1 MAGKIIIGIG
11 EYAVAS
17 NPAIL
22 VTLGLG
28 SCVGVCI
35 RDKKKRVGG
44 MIHVMLPETNAT
56 TGKLSKYA
64 KPGIE
69 IMVNEILKKGANL
82 RDLEAKIAGGAA
94 MFQSKGFDIGKRN
107 VEKVKEVLLSLK
119 IPLVAEDTGQNR
131 ARSIEFHLDTGELF
145 IKKVGGKEKIELS
158 KI

>member
-1 MAGKIIIGIG
+1 MGNKIIIGIG

-35 RDKKKRVGG
+35 RDKRTRVGG
-44 MIHVMLPETNAT
+44 MIHVMLPETNNT
-56 TGKLSKYA
+56 IGKLSKYA

-69 IMVNEILKKGANL
+69 IMVNELLKKGANK

-107 VEKVKEVLLSLK
+107 VEKVKEVLMTLR
-119 IPLVAEDTGQNR
+119 IPIVAEDTGKNR

>member
-1 MAGKIIIGIG
+1 MGSKIIIGIG
-11 EYAVAS
+11 EYAVVS

-35 RDKKKRVGG
+35 RDKKTRVGG
-44 MIHVMLPETNAT
+44 MIHVMLPETQAT
-56 TGKLSKYA
+56 SGKLSKYA

-69 IMVNEILKKGANL
+69 IMVNDIIKKGGNL

-119 IPLVAEDTGQNR
+119 IPLVSEDTGQNR

>member
-1 MAGKIIIGIG
+1 MGNKIIIGIG

-17 NPAIL
+17 NPTIL

-35 RDKKKRVGG
+35 RDKRTRVGG
-44 MIHVMLPETNAT
+44 MIHVMLPETHET

-69 IMVNEILKKGANL
+69 IMVNEIVKKGGNL
-82 RDLEAKIAGGAA
+82 RDLEAKIAGGAS

-119 IPLVAEDTGQNR
+119 IPLIAEDTGKNR
-131 ARSIEFHLDTGELF
+131 ARSIEFHLETGELF